1 MPKNQL
7 RVFTGAAL
15 VANLAAAAL
24 TLALRP
30 PTGPGDP
37 NAGLYECTLWFMT
50 LELLLLAGYYACLL
64 YCERGS
70 DEGKELCYYYCL
82 RWWIYTQL
90 MVVLG
95 YLICLVN
102 AVWF

>member
-1 MPKNQL
+1 
-7 RVFTGAAL
+7 
-15 VANLAAAAL
+15 
-24 TLALRP
+24 
-30 PTGPGDP
+30 
-37 NAGLYECTLWFMT
+37 MT

-64 YCERGS
+64 YCERRG

-95 YLICLVN
+95 YLICLMK